1 MVYVFLCAQF
11 VLSAFSGVIQKK
23 TAGFLLNGKSI
34 FEAFCVCQTG
44 IIACA
49 FFFIMSGFRINFS
62 IENILFALIFSIVC
76 MASLLVGLYAINNI
90 DVAGL
95 TVFRSGASMII
106 SYILGVILF
115 SEDTTVKKLIQLALT
130 LAAVLLVYLDQRKK
144 NEGGRGFLKKILT
157 LLSVSLIA
165 SLATLVSKYYT
176 VIVGSSDA
184 NSFFFITNLF
194 QIGFGAVGALI
205 IYIKRRPK
213 REELLP
219 YFKPKN
225 LAITSLNTITSNVA
239 SLLDLLILSLMDVTV
254 YSPISNTLMLLA
266 GGAAS
271 IMLRQRLG
279 KYSIM
284 AISLS
289 VLTVLAFVFI

>member
-1 MVYVFLCAQF
+1 MVYLLLLGQF
-11 VLSAFSGVIQKK
+11 ILSASASVIQKK

-62 IENILFALIFSIVC
+62 IENILFALIFSVVC

-95 TVFRSGASMII
+95 TVFRSGAAMII

-115 SEDTTVKKLIQLALT
+115 SEDTTVKKLIQITLT

-144 NEGGRGFLKKILT
+144 SGEGRGILKRLSIL
-157 LLSVSLIA
+157 LLVSVIA

-176 VIVGSSDA
+176 IVVGSGEV

-205 IYIKRRPK
+205 IYIKCRPK
-213 REELLP
+213 REDILP

-225 LAITSLNTITSNVA
+225 LAITSLNTITSNIA

-254 YSPISNTLMLLA
+254 YSPISNTIMLLA
-266 GGAAS
+266 GGVAS
-271 IMLRQRLG
+271 LVLRQRLG
-279 KYSIM
+279 RYSVA
-284 AISLS
+284 AILISVIT
-289 VLTVLAFVFI
+289 VLTFVFI

>member
-1 MVYVFLCAQF
+1 M
-11 VLSAFSGVIQKK
+11 
-23 TAGFLLNGKSI
+23 
-34 FEAFCVCQTG
+34 
-44 IIACA
+44 
-49 FFFIMSGFRINFS
+49 
-62 IENILFALIFSIVC
+62 
-76 MASLLVGLYAINNI
+76 
-90 DVAGL
+90 
-95 TVFRSGASMII
+95 
-106 SYILGVILF
+106 
-115 SEDTTVKKLIQLALT
+115 
-130 LAAVLLVYLDQRKK
+130 
-144 NEGGRGFLKKILT
+144 
-157 LLSVSLIA
+157 SLIA

-194 QIGFGAVGALI
+194 QIGFGCVGALI
-205 IYIKRRPK
+205 IYVKCRPK
-213 REELLP
+213 REEILP

-239 SLLDLLILSLMDVTV
+239 SLIDLLILSLMDVTV

-271 IMLRQRLG
+271 LMLRQRLG